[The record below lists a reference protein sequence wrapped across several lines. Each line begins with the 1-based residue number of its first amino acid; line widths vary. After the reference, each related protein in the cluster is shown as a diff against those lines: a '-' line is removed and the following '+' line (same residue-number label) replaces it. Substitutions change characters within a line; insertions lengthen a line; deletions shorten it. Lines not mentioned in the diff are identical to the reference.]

1 MSGCHPERYL
11 YSKKRKVRGLNKIGA
26 GSYGQVSR
34 GCTTKG
40 CTNQIAVKKSR
51 DDMSEEFR
59 ITQLAYGVAPRNIP
73 APYYIFKCRP
83 YGSILYSQFI
93 PSETLYKYRKIT
105 KKMLHSILKTIYKLN
120 QNGIRHNDLHLNNIL
135 IEDGT
140 SRPYITDFGFGETS
154 HYTRDAKYDYHLFL
168 NMVYAYIKDAKINA
182 FIRKVVPKQYLGKNN
197 VMVKRYRL
205 RNFSSYPGLPS
216 LRKVLSD
223 SYFKSSRSR
232 SRSLG
237 RRVKINVHVQ

>member
-1 MSGCHPERYL
+1 MPEGCHPERFL

-51 DDMSEEFR
+51 DDMTKEFK
-59 ITQLAYGVAPRNIP
+59 ITQLAYAAAPRNIP

-83 YGSILYSQFI
+83 YGSIMYSQFI
-93 PSETLYKYRKIT
+93 PSETLYKSQKIT

-120 QNGIRHNDLHLNNIL
+120 QKGIRHNDLHLNNIL

-140 SRPYITDFGFGETS
+140 SRPYITDFGFGETR
-154 HYTRDAKYDYHLFL
+154 HYTKDERYDYHLFL
-168 NMVYAYIKDAKINA
+168 NMVYTVIKDAKINE
-182 FIRKVVPKQYLGKNN
+182 FIRRVVPRQYLGKNTH
-197 VMVKRYRL
+197 MVKRYRL
-205 RNFSSYPGLPS
+205 RKLSSYPGLPS
-216 LRKVLSD
+216 LRKVLSN
-223 SYFKSSRSR
+223 SYFRGKSSS
-232 SRSLG
+232 S
-237 RRVKINVHVQ
+237 RVKINVHIQ

>member
-1 MSGCHPERYL
+1 MSGCHPERQL

-40 CTNQIAVKKSR
+40 CTNQIAVKKSK

-59 ITQLAYGVAPRNIP
+59 ITQLAYDAAPQNIP
-73 APYYIFKCRP
+73 APYYVFKCRP

-93 PSETLYKYRKIT
+93 PSETLYKYQKIT
-105 KKMLHSILKTIYKLN
+105 KKMLHSILKTIYRFNSK
-120 QNGIRHNDLHLNNIL
+120 GIHHNDLHLNNIL
-135 IEDGT
+135 IEDKT
-140 SRPYITDFGFGETS
+140 LRPYVTDFGFGETS

-168 NMVYAYIKDAKINA
+168 NMVYSTIKDPKINE
-182 FIRKVVPKQYLGKNN
+182 FIRKVVPRQYLGKNN
-197 VMVKRYRL
+197 LMVKRYRL

-223 SYFKSSRSR
+223 SYFKTSRSP
-232 SRSLG
+232 G